1 MNQLNLF
8 SRGPS
13 EEENATRKGIFKM
26 SEQMIE
32 EQNRRLPLSKFL
44 VLVMAVACGIT
55 VANLYYIQPLLAE
68 IALYFHATQVN
79 VGFVAMLTQV
89 GYALGMLLILPL
101 ADIREKRSLI
111 LIMLCCSACSLLLM
125 ALSFNIT
132 VLSIASFAVGF
143 SSVVPQLIV
152 PLAGQLADPKERGR
166 IIGTVMSG
174 LLIGILVS
182 RTFSGFVGQYFGWQI
197 VYLIAAVLM
206 VLLAIFLS
214 RYLPLS
220 PPSSKMKY
228 AELFKSMVSL
238 TKTLPVLQEASMN
251 GAMTF
256 AAFSAFWTS
265 LSFLLAS
272 SHYHLGADVAG
283 LFGLVGVAGAS
294 AVPFVGRMA
303 DKRSPKFTVGIGM
316 IVVILSYLCFF
327 AFGFTLWGL
336 TIGVILLDLG
346 VQSCQVSNQARI
358 YALSD
363 EARNRINTVYMVSYF
378 IGGAMGSFLGSYNY
392 AHFGWYGVC
401 ALGLLTQL
409 VAVVVH
415 TTGTKRSSQS
425 NKA

>member
-1 MNQLNLF
+1 
-8 SRGPS
+8 
-13 EEENATRKGIFKM
+13 
-26 SEQMIE
+26 
-32 EQNRRLPLSKFL
+32 
-44 VLVMAVACGIT
+44 
-55 VANLYYIQPLLAE
+55 
-68 IALYFHATQVN
+68 
-79 VGFVAMLTQV
+79 MLTQV

-125 ALSFNIT
+125 DLSFNIT